1 MAGPVKP
8 QASRNA
14 RALEALVVGD
24 AQKALTLAFA
34 LEDEALQTFVTLC
47 AVQEDGLRDELAERL
62 ARLALAAG
70 DFEPA
75 ALALASLSSEQSAI
89 RDELARTFAKGS
101 KRLSVKADHVPP
113 PLAKPTLPGAKAV
126 TLADL
131 EKRAKDLAAA
141 GAPKPSTRPIAP
153 IPVFSELEADAL
165 VRLIGAFE
173 VRIVD
178 TGTRLCNEGE
188 EGLDA
193 YFIAYGNCIVET
205 ERHGKVG
212 ELGPGQIFG
221 EIALLARS
229 PRVASVT
236 TASPVVVLV
245 ASRASLEAAAHDAPE
260 IATVL
265 AQTTRRR
272 VIESVSRS
280 APLLRN
286 MDPKERARLLSLFEF
301 RSYERGEYLVRFQD
315 PPKGLFLLASG
326 FVSVTRKEGAETLL
340 LKRLAPGEVL
350 GEVALVLRR
359 RANAD
364 VSADSPTLCLFLAE
378 ARFLELVEAHPLVL
392 RHLYLTAIAR
402 DAETERARGEEAA
415 AAEPYVLV

>member
-1 MAGPVKP
+1 MAGTAPTK
-8 QASRNA
+8 ASRNA
-14 RALEALVVGD
+14 RAIQALAQGD
-24 AQKALTLAFA
+24 TQAALTLGFA

-47 AVQEDGLRDELAERL
+47 AVQDEALRDRLAERL
-62 ARLALAAG
+62 ARIALATG

-75 ALALASLSSEQSAI
+75 ALALSSLSAEQTTL

-101 KRLSVKADHVPP
+101 TRLSAKADHAPP
-113 PLAKPTLPGAKAV
+113 PLAKPSLMGVPAV
-126 TLADL
+126 TLSDL
-131 EKRAKDLAAA
+131 EKRAATLA
-141 GAPKPSTRPIAP
+141 GAKPPAASTRPIVP
-153 IPVFSELEADAL
+153 VPVFSELEADAL
-165 VRLIGAFE
+165 VRLMSAFE

-178 TGTRLCNEGE
+178 AGTRLCSEGE
-188 EGLDA
+188 EGIDA
-193 YFIAYGNCIVET
+193 YFIAYGNCVVET

-229 PRVASVT
+229 PRVASVR
-236 TASPVVVLV
+236 ASTPLVVLV
-245 ASRASLEAAAHDAPE
+245 ASRASLEAAAADAPE

-280 APLLRN
+280 SPLLRN
-286 MDPKERARLLSLFEF
+286 MVPAERTRLLALFEF
-301 RSYERGEYLVRFQD
+301 RSYEQGEYLVRFQD

-326 FVSVTRKEGAETLL
+326 FVSVTRKEGADTLL

-359 RANAD
+359 HANAD
-364 VSADSPTLCLFLAE
+364 VTADSPTLCLFLAE
-378 ARFLELVEAHPLVL
+378 ARFLELCEAHPLVL
-392 RHLYLTAIAR
+392 RHLYLTAISR
-402 DAETERARGEEAA
+402 DAETERARAEEAA

>member
-1 MAGPVKP
+1 MAGPVKTT
-8 QASRNA
+8 ASRNS
-14 RALEALVVGD
+14 RALEALVRGD
-24 AQKALTLAFA
+24 AQQALSLAFA

-47 AVQEDGLRDELAERL
+47 AVQEEPLRDQLAERL
-62 ARLALAAG
+62 ARLALASG

-75 ALALASLSSEQSAI
+75 ALALASLSASQHAL

-101 KRLSVKADHVPP
+101 KRLSSAGVHAPP
-113 PLAKPTLPGAKAV
+113 PLAKPSMPGIRAV

-131 EKRAKDLAAA
+131 EAKAKGLAGTAA
-141 GAPKPSTRPIAP
+141 PAASSHPIAP
-153 IPVFSELEADAL
+153 IPVFSELEANAL
-165 VRLIGAFE
+165 VRLLGAFE

-178 TGTRLCNEGE
+178 KGTRLCSEGE

-193 YFIAYGNCIVET
+193 YFIAYGSCTVET
-205 ERHGKVG
+205 DRHGKVG

-229 PRVASVT
+229 PRVASVIAAT
-236 TASPVVVLV
+236 PVVVLV
-245 ASRASLEAAAHDAPE
+245 ASRSSLEDAASDAPE

-286 MDPKERARLLSLFEF
+286 MAPQERTRLLSLFEF
-301 RSYERGEYLVRFQD
+301 RSYERGEYLLRYQD

-326 FVSVTRKEGAETLL
+326 FVSVTRKEGADTLL

-364 VSADSPTLCLFLAE
+364 VTADSPTLCLFLAE

-402 DAETERARGEEAA
+402 DAETERARTEEAS

>member
-1 MAGPVKP
+1 MPGPAP
-8 QASRNA
+8 TTSSRNA
-14 RALEALVVGD
+14 RALEALVQGD
-24 AQKALTLAFA
+24 AQRALTLAFA
-34 LEDEALQTFVTLC
+34 LEDEALQTFVSLC
-47 AVQEDGLRDELAERL
+47 AVHEEGLRDRLAERL
-62 ARLALAAG
+62 ARLALASG

-75 ALALASLSSEQSAI
+75 ALALASLSPAQTGL

-101 KRLSVKADHVPP
+101 KRLSASADHAPP
-113 PLAKPTLPGAKAV
+113 PLAKPSLRGARAI
-126 TLADL
+126 TLAEL
-131 EKRAKDLAAA
+131 ETRASALAATK
-141 GAPKPSTRPIAP
+141 APAASVHPIAP
-153 IPVFSELEADAL
+153 VPVFSELEPDAL
-165 VRLIGAFE
+165 LRLLAAFE

-178 TGTRLCNEGE
+178 AGTRLCSEGE
-188 EGLDA
+188 EGIDA
-193 YFIAYGNCIVET
+193 YFIAYGSCVVET

-236 TASPVVVLV
+236 ASTPVVVLV
-245 ASRASLEAAAHDAPE
+245 ASRTSLEAAAADAPQ
-260 IATVL
+260 IAAVL

-280 APLLRN
+280 SPLLRN
-286 MDPKERARLLSLFEF
+286 MVPAERTRLLALFEF
-301 RSYERGEYLVRFQD
+301 RSYERGEYLMRFQD

-326 FVSVTRKEGAETLL
+326 FVSVTRKEGGETLL

-378 ARFLELVEAHPLVL
+378 ARFLELCEAHPLVL
-392 RHLYLTAIAR
+392 RHLYLTAISR
-402 DAETERARGEEAA
+402 DAETERARTEEAA

>member
-1 MAGPVKP
+1 MAGPVQSK
-8 QASRNA
+8 ASRNA
-14 RALEALVVGD
+14 RALQALVRGD
-24 AQKALTLAFA
+24 AQQALSLAFA

-47 AVQEDGLRDELAERL
+47 AVQEEALRDRLAERL
-62 ARLALAAG
+62 ARLALASG

-75 ALALASLSSEQSAI
+75 ALALASLSAEQAAL

-101 KRLSVKADHVPP
+101 KRLSPQAEHPPP
-113 PLAKPTLPGAKAV
+113 PLSKPSVPGAKAV

-131 EKRAKDLAAA
+131 EKRASALAAA
-141 GAPKPSTRPIAP
+141 PAPGPSVRPIAP

-165 VRLIGAFE
+165 VRLLGAFE
-173 VRIVD
+173 VRIVE

-193 YFIAYGNCIVET
+193 YFIAYGSCVVET
-205 ERHGKVG
+205 ERHGRVG

-236 TASPVVVLV
+236 ASTPVVVLV
-245 ASRASLEAAAHDAPE
+245 ASRASLEAAAGEAPE

-280 APLLRN
+280 SPLLRN
-286 MDPKERARLLSLFEF
+286 MAPQERTRLLSLFEF
-301 RSYERGEYLVRFQD
+301 RSYERGESLVRFQD
-315 PPKGLFLLASG
+315 PPKGLFLIASG
-326 FVSVTRKEGAETLL
+326 FVSVTRQEGAETLL

-350 GEVALVLRR
+350 GEVALILRR

-378 ARFLELVEAHPLVL
+378 ARFLQLVEAHPLVL